1 MMAEKGQS
9 GSAPVLAS
17 YPKGLLN
24 GALVLAAI
32 TGLLHLYIGVVI
44 DGLPTGIPL
53 VLIGLVYFGGIGL
66 ISANYKRD
74 LLMKVGLGWVT
85 LVIVLWALAAAVNG
99 TGTRDPLSFLDKADE
114 VVLLGLLLRIRMLR
128 SRSTTVR

>member
-1 MMAEKGQS
+1 M
-9 GSAPVLAS
+9 
-17 YPKGLLN
+17 
-24 GALVLAAI
+24 LAAI

-44 DGLPTGIPL
+44 LGLPAGIAL

-74 LLMKVGLGWVT
+74 LLMKVGLAWVI
-85 LVIVLWALAAAVNG
+85 LVIVLWAIAAGFNAS
-99 TGTRDPLSFLDKADE
+99 GTRDPLSFLDKAVE

-128 SRSTTVR
+128 GKSATVS